1 MNHLFFL
8 DLWASDKGTY
18 ICEAENQFGKIQ
30 SQTTVTVT
38 GLGKLNEVLSTLF
51 ANIRLLLL
59 PHLFL
64 VPFEKKKKKGKYL
77 IATLA
82 ILPFYPILYFLDVK
96 SGK

>member
-1 MNHLFFL
+1 MVNNLFFL

-38 GLGKLNEVLSTLF
+38 GLGKINEVLSTLF

-59 PHLFL
+59 PHFFL
-64 VPFEKKKKKGKYL
+64 VPLKKKKKSNCNISYPSL
-77 IATLA
+77 IT
-82 ILPFYPILYFLDVK
+82 YFIFP
-96 SGK
+96 

>member
-38 GLGKLNEVLSTLF
+38 GLGKINGVLGTLF

-64 VPFEKKKKKGKYL
+64 VRSSGAVGIPF
-77 IATLA
+77 
-82 ILPFYPILYFLDVK
+82 
-96 SGK
+96 SC